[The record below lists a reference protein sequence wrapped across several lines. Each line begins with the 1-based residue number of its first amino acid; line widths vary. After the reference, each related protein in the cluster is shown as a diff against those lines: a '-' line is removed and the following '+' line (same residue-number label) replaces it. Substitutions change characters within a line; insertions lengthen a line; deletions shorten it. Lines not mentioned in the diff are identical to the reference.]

1 VLLFLNEKSIF
12 VPMTKTKQPIVSY
25 MEKSSYLVPAMRVVS
40 LLADDNFMTSGT
52 GENAN
57 PEDGYW
63 ES

>member
-1 VLLFLNEKSIF
+1 
-12 VPMTKTKQPIVSY
+12 
-25 MEKSSYLVPAMRVVS
+25 MEKKTYLMPALREISYR
-40 LLADDNFMTSGT
+40 ADDNFMTSGT

>member
-1 VLLFLNEKSIF
+1 
-12 VPMTKTKQPIVSY
+12 MTKTKQPIVSY
-25 MEKSSYLVPAMRVVS
+25 MEKRSYLVPAMRVVS